1 MTALLVL
8 PALVV
13 LGLVLLATTVY
24 VLRADHG
31 VDRAIGNEF
40 AFFVIMGLLITVGL
54 LMDAAVVLELALL
67 AGVLGYLSAMS
78 LGRLVTRGG
87 R

>member
-1 MTALLVL
+1 MTALLV
-8 PALVV
+8 AAVVV
-13 LGLVLLATTVY
+13 LGLVLVATTVY
-24 VLRADHG
+24 VVRADHG

-40 AFFVIMGLLITVGL
+40 AFFVVMGLLVTVGL

-67 AGVLGYLSAMS
+67 AAVLGYLAAMS